1 MAVKVTLAWELGKLP
16 SLPSIRYGKNLFTCG
31 GATRS
36 IAPQRYRQL
45 LRTWFNIWTPIPQI
59 KPFIIERQFING
71 GLGTIL
77 SQSPFKK
84 FCPIPYLCHI
94 LSKIISHWGIG
105 TFINQVPFFH
115 RHPLNSNP
123 RGARLKR
130 QNLVDWVNLCTQSPK
145 PHLKTYAII

>member
-1 MAVKVTLAWELGKLP
+1 MGASHSSNRWSALHSHPGRVLLCKCKPIMPWMNWVT
-16 SLPSIRYGKNLFTCG
+16 IFTCG

-115 RHPLNSNP
+115 RHIFED
-123 RGARLKR
+123 ARNGQLDR
-130 QNLVDWVNLCTQSPK
+130 FIVSLSLW
-145 PHLKTYAII
+145 